1 MGNRSQYGN
10 KVQTREEA
18 AASIGMSVSKLDKM
32 RAAGDGPRFFSI
44 GSRVLYE
51 TSDLEA
57 YMESLK
63 RRASCHAPGHDSE
76 TAAPPSVEHTVEQA
90 TTPNP
95 DTPLLEPLR
104 SVDQTAEL
112 LGTCSKTV
120 RRLIKAKELSVVR
133 VGHQQRIE
141 PSEIRAYIDRNR
153 VD

>member
-1 MGNRSQYGN
+1 MGNRDQQGK

-18 AASIGMSVSKLDKM
+18 AATIGISVSKLDKM
-32 RAAGDGPRFFSI
+32 RAAGDGPRFISI

-51 TSDLEA
+51 TSDLEE

-63 RRASCHAPGHDSE
+63 RRATCQVPGHDSE
-76 TAAPPSVEHTVEQA
+76 TVAPAPEEPVVEHA
-90 TTPNP
+90 TTQTF
-95 DTPLLEPLR
+95 DTPPLEPLR
-104 SVDQTAEL
+104 TVDQTAEL

-120 RRLIKAKELSVVR
+120 RRLIKAKELAVVR